1 MSKTLF
7 YNQGMR
13 CAAENNDIMLLDSS
27 VVMMPNTMFTLRMG
41 LYDSEKNGS
50 AGCVANCSNNNQEV
64 EEKHESIE
72 DYKKYSVKNNIISE
86 NVYEYKSWLNSAAL
100 LIKRSMLIRLG
111 ELDEQFMLTD
121 FSDNDLGLC
130 ILNMG
135 YRNVLCWDSFVFR
148 GGVSC
153 CFEPDTQRRVT
164 LIQHDCTRFQEK
176 WDMSSYYYS
185 NVRKDLIAF
194 IRHEQSEHI
203 RVLEIGCGIGAT
215 LGKIKYKYP
224 NSEVYGV
231 EIVDKVAKLGA
242 SNFEIICDN
251 IENNSLPF
259 EERYFDY
266 IIFGDVLEHLREPE
280 TVLLNIKR
288 YLKSGGSII
297 ASIPNIMNAETI
309 YQLLHGFFTYEQ
321 SGIRDRTHLRFFT
334 LYEIV
339 NMMERVGYQIKEID
353 MSRAQGLTTRDFSE
367 FFDKLLA
374 IEGVAERKYFDALQY
389 LFRAEVI

>member
-1 MSKTLF
+1 M
-7 YNQGMR
+7 
-13 CAAENNDIMLLDSS
+13 
-27 VVMMPNTMFTLRMG
+27 
-41 LYDSEKNGS
+41 
-50 AGCVANCSNNNQEV
+50 
-64 EEKHESIE
+64 
-72 DYKKYSVKNNIISE
+72 
-86 NVYEYKSWLNSAAL
+86 
-100 LIKRSMLIRLG
+100 
-111 ELDEQFMLTD
+111 
-121 FSDNDLGLC
+121 
-130 ILNMG
+130 
-135 YRNVLCWDSFVFR
+135 
-148 GGVSC
+148 
-153 CFEPDTQRRVT
+153 
-164 LIQHDCTRFQEK
+164 
-176 WDMSSYYYS
+176 
-185 NVRKDLIAF
+185 
-194 IRHEQSEHI
+194 
-203 RVLEIGCGIGAT
+203 
-215 LGKIKYKYP
+215 GKIKYKYP